1 MRHGDGPGGE
11 LLLVQPQRRHR
22 RGRGAGR
29 PHVRVEMSD
38 GGVLLRVARFHSNS
52 HTQVHT
58 HKGFVRA
65 VAFSPDG
72 RYLVSSGL
80 DRRIVV
86 SRMPNPRDSFE
97 LLAAGAVMKLA
108 FSPDS
113 RLLAAGRETEVF
125 RSRTRFAV
133 TAV

>member
-1 MRHGDGPGGE
+1 M
-11 LLLVQPQRRHR
+11 
-22 RGRGAGR
+22 
-29 PHVRVEMSD
+29 
-38 GGVLLRVARFHSNS
+38 
-52 HTQVHT
+52 HT

-125 RSRTRFAV
+125 RSGNSIRGHRGLTVERCIADWSGRWPSRRM
-133 TAV
+133 AAN